1 MYGEPAADT
10 GRFMNLLYE
19 WGPKIL
25 AAIAI
30 LVIAH
35 FVAKGIK
42 AVLARGFDKL
52 PGLKHHNTART
63 GKDGQ
68 PASTAGSRLAD
79 VGYWL
84 VLLVGV
90 ILALNVLG
98 LDAVTEPLNGLLANF
113 LGYLPRIVGAILTFF
128 VGYIVATLA
137 KNLVESLLTA
147 ANLDHWLDKLGLRQ
161 LTGTSGLAK
170 TVGTI
175 VFVLIIVPV
184 AIAALNILDIAAI
197 SEPAIGVLNTILAAV
212 PHIIAAAIL
221 LIIGYAIGRWVAS
234 LIEQILPS
242 FGFDRALSGLL
253 GGAGSTPPAPTPTAV
268 SDLSSSTVRVTETPS
283 AVSPSGAETP
293 AQAASKSAATM
304 TPSKVV
310 ANVAMVGIVLFFAV
324 QAAEF
329 ANFGALAG
337 FLTEILSLFSRIL
350 FGGAIIVAGVAIANF
365 LSGLV
370 QRGGGTSGQF
380 TGTIV
385 RYAAIALAVAIGLR
399 FMGLANEIVILAF
412 GLILGSGAVAAAV
425 AFGVGGIQPA
435 RQLLDRAINKAG
447 QPPQV

>member
-1 MYGEPAADT
+1 MYGTPAVDT
-10 GRFMNLLYE
+10 DRYLNLLYE
-19 WGPKIL
+19 WGPRVL

-35 FVAKGIK
+35 FVAKAIK
-42 AVLARGFDKL
+42 ALLARGFDKL
-52 PGLKHHNTART
+52 PGASHHNKHRN
-63 GKDGQ
+63 KDGTVTD
-68 PASTAGSRLAD
+68 SVGSRLGD

-84 VLLVGV
+84 VLLAGV
-90 ILALNVLG
+90 IISLNVLK
-98 LDAVTEPLNGLLANF
+98 LDAVTEPLNGLLATF
-113 LGYLPRIVGAILTFF
+113 LGYLPRIVGAIVTFF
-128 VGYIVATLA
+128 IGYVVATLA
-137 KNLVESLLTA
+137 KRVVESLLTA
-147 ANLDHWLDKLGLRQ
+147 ANLDHWLDKLGLRR
-161 LTGTSGLAK
+161 LTGASGLAK

-184 AIAALNILDIAAI
+184 AIAALNILNIAAI

-242 FGFDRALSGLL
+242 FGFDTMVSGLL
-253 GGAGSTPPAPTPTAV
+253 GPGAASGGATPPPV
-268 SDLSSSTVRVTETPS
+268 SSSTVRVTDT
-283 AVSPSGAETP
+283 AVGGTETP
-293 AQAASKSAATM
+293 AQAASRSASTM

-310 ANVAMVGIVLFFAV
+310 ANVALVGIVLFFAV
-324 QAAEF
+324 QAAHF
-329 ANFGALAG
+329 ANFGALAD

-365 LSGLV
+365 LSGLMK
-370 QRGGGTSGQF
+370 RGGGQSGQF
-380 TGTIV
+380 ASTIV
-385 RYAAIALAVAIGLR
+385 KYAAIALAVAIGLR

-435 RQLLDRAINKAG
+435 RQMLEKMVNKTG
-447 QPPQV
+447 QPPQP